1 MEIFTIMITHLL
13 VFFTSIGMYGSL
25 KFKLYY
31 TIGRVLVGYLDTWK
45 DECEEERRKQKIKF
59 TRMSVGWLALVSHM
73 DGVTQDF
80 VFV

>member
-1 MEIFTIMITHLL
+1 MITHLL

-31 TIGRVLVGYLDTWK
+31 TIGRVLEGYLHTWK

>member
-1 MEIFTIMITHLL
+1 M
-13 VFFTSIGMYGSL
+13 
-25 KFKLYY
+25 
-31 TIGRVLVGYLDTWK
+31 GRVLEGYLDTWK

-59 TRMSVGWLALVSHM
+59 TRMSVGWLALVPHM